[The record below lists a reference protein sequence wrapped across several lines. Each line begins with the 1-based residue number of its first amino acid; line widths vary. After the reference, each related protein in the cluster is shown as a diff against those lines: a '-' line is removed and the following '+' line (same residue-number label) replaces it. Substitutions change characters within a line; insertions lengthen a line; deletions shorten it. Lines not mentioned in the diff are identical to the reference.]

1 MQPLS
6 RLTPDAARALAG
18 VIFDL
23 DDTVL
28 DHGALTEAAYG
39 ALFRLRETGLA
50 LIACT
55 GRPAGWGEVIQRQW
69 PIDATLA
76 ENGAIALVREEAGP
90 IAGPR
95 PGPASSAGAGR
106 VVRLDALDRDAR
118 RASRAEL
125 VALADDMVRRFPAAA
140 LADDNDQRVTDV
152 TIDIGE
158 HRQVPPEDVAQIRAE
173 LRERGVRT
181 LLSSVHLHLTR
192 DPSDKATGV
201 VRLLSTRFG
210 EDPTRARHRYA
221 FVGDSGNDGVAFAA
235 FAWTFGVANVRA
247 HLGKLSVPPRF
258 VASHPMG
265 RGFAEI
271 ARQIVELRKNAP
283 EPSSPSALR
292 SAPHLSQVS

>member
-1 MQPLS
+1 M
-6 RLTPDAARALAG
+6 
-18 VIFDL
+18 IFDL

-69 PIDATLA
+69 PIDATIA
-76 ENGAIALVREEAGP
+76 ENGAVALVREQAEPLAD
-90 IAGPR
+90 PR
-95 PGPASSAGAGR
+95 GGVAPSAGR
-106 VVRLDALDRDAR
+106 IVALDGLDRGARQAR
-118 RASRAEL
+118 RAEL
-125 VALADDMVRRFPAAA
+125 TALADDVVRRFPAAA

-158 HRQVPPEDVAQIRAE
+158 HRRVPPEDVQRMRAE

-201 VRLLSTRFG
+201 VRLLSARFG
-210 EDPTRARHRYA
+210 EDPTRARYRYA

-235 FAWTFGVANVRA
+235 FALTFGVANVRA
-247 HLGKLSVPPRF
+247 HLGKLSVPPQF
-258 VASHPMG
+258 VASLPMG

-271 ARQIVELRKNAP
+271 AHRIAELRKNVPAP
-283 EPSSPSALR
+283 
-292 SAPHLSQVS
+292 

>member
-1 MQPLS
+1 MEPLS

-28 DHGALTEAAYG
+28 DHGALTEPAYG
-39 ALFRLRETGLA
+39 ALFRLREAGLA

-69 PIDATLA
+69 PIDATIA
-76 ENGAIALVREEAGP
+76 ENGAVAVVRGQAGP
-90 IAGPR
+90 A
-95 PGPASSAGAGR
+95 AGAGHQGGLARSAGGGR
-106 VVRLDALDRDAR
+106 VALLDGMDSEAR
-118 RASRAEL
+118 RARRAEL
-125 VALADDMVRRFPAAA
+125 VALADDLVRRFPAAA

-158 HRQVPPEDVAQIRAE
+158 HRQVPPEDVQTMRAE
-173 LRERGVRT
+173 LRGRGVRT

-210 EDPTRARHRYA
+210 EDPTRARYRYA

-235 FAWTFGVANVRA
+235 FALTFGVANVRA

-258 VASHPMG
+258 VASLPMG

-271 ARQIVELRKNAP
+271 AHRITELRKNAP
-283 EPSSPSALR
+283 
-292 SAPHLSQVS
+292 AP

>member
-1 MQPLS
+1 MKPLS
-6 RLTPDAARALAG
+6 LLTADAASALAG

-69 PIDATLA
+69 PVDATIA
-76 ENGAIALVREEAGP
+76 ENGAVALVREQAEPLAD
-90 IAGPR
+90 PR
-95 PGPASSAGAGR
+95 GVVAPSAGRIA
-106 VVRLDALDRDAR
+106 ALDGLDRGARQAR
-118 RASRAEL
+118 RAEL
-125 VALADDMVRRFPAAA
+125 IALADDMVRRFPAAA

-158 HRQVPPEDVAQIRAE
+158 HRRVPPEDVQRMRAE
-173 LRERGVRT
+173 LRDRGVRT

-210 EDPTRARHRYA
+210 EDPTRARYRYA

-235 FAWTFGVANVRA
+235 FTLTFGVANVRA

-258 VASHPMG
+258 VASLPMG

-271 ARQIVELRKNAP
+271 AHRVAELRKNAP
-283 EPSSPSALR
+283 
-292 SAPHLSQVS
+292 AP

>member
-1 MQPLS
+1 MKPLS
-6 RLTPDAARALAG
+6 LLTADAASALAG

-69 PIDATLA
+69 PVDATIA
-76 ENGAIALVREEAGP
+76 ENGAVALVREQAEPLAD
-90 IAGPR
+90 PR
-95 PGPASSAGAGR
+95 GAVAPSAGRIAA
-106 VVRLDALDRDAR
+106 LDGLDRDAR
-118 RASRAEL
+118 QARRTEL
-125 VALADDMVRRFPAAA
+125 IALADDMVRRFPAAA

-158 HRQVPPEDVAQIRAE
+158 HRRVPPEDVQRMRAE

-192 DPSDKATGV
+192 DPSDKATGA

-210 EDPTRARHRYA
+210 EDPTRARYRYA

-235 FAWTFGVANVRA
+235 FALTFGVANVRA

-258 VASHPMG
+258 VASLPMG

-271 ARQIVELRKNAP
+271 AHRVAELRKNAP
-283 EPSSPSALR
+283 
-292 SAPHLSQVS
+292 AP

>member
-6 RLTPDAARALAG
+6 LLTPDAARSLAG

-28 DHGALTEAAYG
+28 DHGALTEVAYG

-69 PIDATLA
+69 PIDATIA
-76 ENGAIALVREEAGP
+76 ENGAVALVREPAAPGAGP
-90 IAGPR
+90 QRGLAPGAG
-95 PGPASSAGAGR
+95 SGR
-106 VVRLDALDRDAR
+106 VVLLDGLDREAR
-118 RASRAEL
+118 RTRRAEL
-125 VALADDMVRRFPAAA
+125 VALADDMVRRFPAAT

-152 TIDIGE
+152 TLDIGE
-158 HRQVPPEDVAQIRAE
+158 HRRVPQEDIQKMRAE

-181 LLSSVHLHLTR
+181 LVSSVHLHLTR
-192 DPSDKATGV
+192 DPSDKATGA
-201 VRLLSTRFG
+201 VRLLASRFG
-210 EDPTRARHRYA
+210 EDPTRARLRYA

-235 FAWTFGVANVRA
+235 FLLTFGVANVRA

-258 VASHPMG
+258 VASLPMG

-271 ARQIVELRKNAP
+271 AHRIAELRKNAP
-283 EPSSPSALR
+283 
-292 SAPHLSQVS
+292 AP

>member
-1 MQPLS
+1 MKPLS
-6 RLTPDAARALAG
+6 LLTADAASALDG

-69 PIDATLA
+69 PIDATIA
-76 ENGAIALVREEAGP
+76 ENGAVALVREQAQP
-90 IAGPR
+90 FAGPR
-95 PGPASSAGAGR
+95 GEVAPSAGRIAT
-106 VVRLDALDRDAR
+106 LDGLDRGARQAR
-118 RASRAEL
+118 RAEL
-125 VALADDMVRRFPAAA
+125 IELADDMVRRFPAAA

-158 HRQVPPEDVAQIRAE
+158 HRHVPPEDVQRMRAE
-173 LRERGVRT
+173 LRERGIRT

-210 EDPTRARHRYA
+210 EDPTRARYRYA

-235 FAWTFGVANVRA
+235 FALTFGVANVHA

-258 VASHPMG
+258 VASLPMG

-271 ARQIVELRKNAP
+271 AHRVAELRKNAP
-283 EPSSPSALR
+283 EP
-292 SAPHLSQVS
+292 

>member
-1 MQPLS
+1 MKPLS
-6 RLTPDAARALAG
+6 LLTADAASALAG

-69 PIDATLA
+69 PIDATIA
-76 ENGAIALVREEAGP
+76 ENGAVALVREQAEPSAD
-90 IAGPR
+90 PR
-95 PGPASSAGAGR
+95 GGATPSAGRIA
-106 VVRLDALDRDAR
+106 ALDGLDRGARLAR
-118 RASRAEL
+118 RAEL
-125 VALADDMVRRFPAAA
+125 IALADDMVRRFPAAA

-158 HRQVPPEDVAQIRAE
+158 HRHVPPEDVQRMRAE

-210 EDPTRARHRYA
+210 EDPTRARYRYA

-235 FAWTFGVANVRA
+235 FALTFGVANVRA

-258 VASHPMG
+258 VASLPMG

-271 ARQIVELRKNAP
+271 AHRVAELRKNAP
-283 EPSSPSALR
+283 
-292 SAPHLSQVS
+292 AP